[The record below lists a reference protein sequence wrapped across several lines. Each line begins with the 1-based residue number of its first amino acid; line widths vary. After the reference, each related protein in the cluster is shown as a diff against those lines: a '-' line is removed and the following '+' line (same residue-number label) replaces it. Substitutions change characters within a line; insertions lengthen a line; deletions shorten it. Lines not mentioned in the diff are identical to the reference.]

1 MTPRSPS
8 APRQNAGS
16 RPVKGAPYT
25 ARGPGGD
32 PQLAKQHDA
41 IYDASPGK
49 RSSTPEWQKES
60 FDLPRLKGAQANT
73 TSPTSLKQDAINQK
87 MKWTACP
94 KVGPMPEKLLTLADE
109 LWRLAEDQK
118 NAGEPESWVPD
129 PRTRNI
135 REQLL
140 KMAEALA
147 SGDLP
152 ARPATHTGERERSSE
167 DAPTRPT
174 TPLSTEVS
182 KLRQELADSQ
192 TKINALEAARQA
204 DPNMEAARLKD
215 ELIDNKSRLASLEA
229 TSQNVS
235 IGQNVQLRRALE
247 EQTAKVLKMEKALIA
262 HIAAREKRKSR
273 EAWLRQYGLVGRMML
288 NDTMSSLLVCSGWSN
303 QVANDRCDRQL
314 ENARRDRK
322 YLAARLRESIFAL
335 AQSQQE
341 GTRLGICFCTWVA
354 LIDEAKGLSGTAA
367 MAKAVRK
374 RMQQVIG
381 RMFAGNALADLADAF
396 GLWRAAVR
404 EAGAQIEARAQVKAA
419 QEESV
424 RMKKELLDKFGEK
437 AMYQSNR
444 KIKEFNNTRLQEA
457 LSAWLKLYDE
467 YKAERAL
474 KEEMV
479 RAKAEAAATRAKA
492 VQMALGTN
500 AGALVQDV
508 WTVWKEGYI
517 ADKACGRT
525 GKRKEQA
532 MKTAMRDIMKT
543 EEAFRKAVFSA
554 WAQVVTDEKVA
565 AQLGSIQAQMSMVAN
580 ARKRALNMID
590 ARGKKALEALL
601 PEIIYNWAN
610 CKKIATQ
617 RQEAMNRA
625 MRNISQST
633 EQLMNV
639 GFMAWAKLAGDDR
652 EINQERGR
660 RRRMAETSR
669 SIVIKLRGRL
679 QLRVAFDGWLI
690 RTLL

>member
-16 RPVKGAPYT
+16 RPAKGAPYT
-25 ARGPGGD
+25 ARGPGE
-32 PQLAKQHDA
+32 LTKHDA
-41 IYDASPGK
+41 IYDVTPGK

-60 FDLPRLKGAQANT
+60 FDLPRLKGAHANT
-73 TSPTSLKQDAINQK
+73 ASLKQDAINQK

-94 KVGPMPEKLLTLADE
+94 KVGPMPEKLLALADE

-118 NAGEPESWVPD
+118 NAGEPEPWVPD

-135 REQLL
+135 REQLM

-147 SGDLP
+147 SGDMP
-152 ARPATHTGERERSSE
+152 ARPATHAGERERASE

-174 TPLSTEVS
+174 TPLSTEVN

-215 ELIDNKSRLASLEA
+215 EVIDNKSRLASLEA

-247 EQTAKVLKMEKALIA
+247 EQTAKVLKMEKNLIA

-314 ENARRDRK
+314 ENARLDRK
-322 YLAARLRESIFAL
+322 HLAARLRASIFGL

-341 GTRLGICFCTWVA
+341 ATRLGICFCTWVA

-381 RMFAGNALADLADAF
+381 RMFASNGLADLSDA
-396 GLWRAAVR
+396 LAVWKAAVR
-404 EAGAQIEARAQVKAA
+404 EAGAQIEARAQVKSA
-419 QEESV
+419 QEDSV

-444 KIKEFNNTRLQEA
+444 KIKEYNISRLQEA
-457 LSAWLKLYDE
+457 LSAWLKVYDE

-474 KEEMV
+474 KEEMI
-479 RAKAEAAATRAKA
+479 RAKAESAATRAKA
-492 VQMALGTN
+492 VQMAMGTSS
-500 AGALVQDV
+500 GALVQDV

-565 AQLGSIQAQMSMVAN
+565 AQLGSIQAQMTMVAN

-590 ARGKKALEALL
+590 ARGRKALEALL

-610 CKKIATQ
+610 CKKIAAE
-617 RQEAMNRA
+617 RQAAMNKA
-625 MRNISQST
+625 MRNIAQGA
-633 EQLMNV
+633 EQLMAV

-660 RRRMAETSR
+660 RRRMAEKSR
-669 SIVIKLRGRL
+669 EIVIKLRGRL

>member
-1 MTPRSPS
+1 
-8 APRQNAGS
+8 
-16 RPVKGAPYT
+16 
-25 ARGPGGD
+25 
-32 PQLAKQHDA
+32 
-41 IYDASPGK
+41 
-49 RSSTPEWQKES
+49 
-60 FDLPRLKGAQANT
+60 
-73 TSPTSLKQDAINQK
+73 
-87 MKWTACP
+87 
-94 KVGPMPEKLLTLADE
+94 
-109 LWRLAEDQK
+109 
-118 NAGEPESWVPD
+118 
-129 PRTRNI
+129 
-135 REQLL
+135 
-140 KMAEALA
+140 
-147 SGDLP
+147 
-152 ARPATHTGERERSSE
+152 
-167 DAPTRPT
+167 
-174 TPLSTEVS
+174 
-182 KLRQELADSQ
+182 
-192 TKINALEAARQA
+192 
-204 DPNMEAARLKD
+204 
-215 ELIDNKSRLASLEA
+215 
-229 TSQNVS
+229 
-235 IGQNVQLRRALE
+235 
-247 EQTAKVLKMEKALIA
+247 
-262 HIAAREKRKSR
+262 
-273 EAWLRQYGLVGRMML
+273 
-288 NDTMSSLLVCSGWSN
+288 MSSLLVCSGWSN

-479 RAKAEAAATRAKA
+479 RVKAEAAATRAKA